1 MNRQLGFGFLLFSY
15 PIFLEQPIIFGL
27 YLYSWV
33 IKNHDKILENSRL
46 QHVSLTARITL
57 ISNLVMELSK
67 SQEDIA
73 VLTEIWSSMWFSGYI
88 TIPVRE
94 NVTKFLWDQLDF
106 CTYHM
111 PPDSPSQLFQFGKY
125 SHHKLKFLCSLKPG
139 TVSVV
144 HYFRPTQLQNLEKS
158 ST

>member
-1 MNRQLGFGFLLFSY
+1 LGFGFLLFSY
-15 PIFLEQPIIFGL
+15 PVFPEQPIIFGL

-88 TIPVRE
+88 TIPV
-94 NVTKFLWDQLDF
+94 
-106 CTYHM
+106 
-111 PPDSPSQLFQFGKY
+111 
-125 SHHKLKFLCSLKPG
+125 
-139 TVSVV
+139 
-144 HYFRPTQLQNLEKS
+144 
-158 ST
+158 